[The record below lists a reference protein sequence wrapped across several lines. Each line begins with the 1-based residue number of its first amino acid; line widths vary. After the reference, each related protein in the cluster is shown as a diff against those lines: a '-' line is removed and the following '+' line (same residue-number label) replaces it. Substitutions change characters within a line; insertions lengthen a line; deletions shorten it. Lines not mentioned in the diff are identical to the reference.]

1 MAEPTPQ
8 TYRNHTRWVPGYHF
22 LLMPILVLNLVWSLY
37 RLVAGFSFETVVGLL
52 LAFGLALGFLFARVF
67 ALAAQDR
74 VIRLEERMRMQ
85 TLLPDDLKP
94 RINEFTTSQL
104 IALRFAS
111 DDELPDLARK
121 VLDEKIVEQKPIK
134 EAIKVWRPDYQR
146 V

>member
-8 TYRNHTRWVPGYHF
+8 TYQNHTRWVTGFHF
-22 LLMPILVLNLVWSLY
+22 VTLPILALNLVWNLY
-37 RLVAGFSFETVVGLL
+37 RLITSFSFETVVGLL
-52 LAFGLALGFLFARVF
+52 LAFALALGIVYARTF
-67 ALAAQDR
+67 ALVAQDR
-74 VIRLEERMRMQ
+74 VIRLEERMRMH

-111 DDELPDLARK
+111 DGELPDLARK
-121 VLDEKIVEQKPIK
+121 VLDEKIAERKPIK
-134 EAIKVWRPDYQR
+134 EAIKTWRPDYQR

>member
-8 TYRNHTRWVPGYHF
+8 TYQNHTRWVPGYHF
-22 LLMPILVLNLVWSLY
+22 LTMPILALNLVWNLY
-37 RLVAGFSFETVVGLL
+37 RLVTSFSFETVVGVL
-52 LAFGLALGFLFARVF
+52 LAVAIAFGVLFARIF

-85 TLLPDDLKP
+85 ALLPDDLKP
-94 RINEFTTSQL
+94 RINDFTTGQL

-111 DDELPDLARK
+111 DGELPDLARR
-121 VLDEKIVEQKPIK
+121 VLDEQIAKQKPIK

>member
-1 MAEPTPQ
+1 MAEPMPQ
-8 TYRNHTRWVPGYHF
+8 TYQNHTRWVPGYHF
-22 LLMPILVLNLVWSLY
+22 LTMPILALNLVWSIY
-37 RLVAGFSFETVVGLL
+37 RLVTSFSLETVVGVL
-52 LAFGLALGFLFARVF
+52 LAVAITFGILFARIF

-74 VIRLEERMRMQ
+74 VIRLEERMRMH

-111 DDELPDLARK
+111 DDELPDLARR
-121 VLDEKIVEQKPIK
+121 VLDEKIAERKPIK